1 MMRENKIII
10 LLLILSI
17 VLISLFLF
25 TGLNE
30 KNYKYALSKRIPR
43 VMAIVMMGIAISTS
57 SLIFQTVMDNRILT
71 PSILGL
77 DSLYILIQ
85 TSMIFL
91 LGVNSKL
98 AVAHN
103 LNFII
108 SVMLMIFFSLFL
120 FKYLFKKT
128 NNNLMKL
135 LLVGIIMGTLFESL
149 GSFMQMAIDPNE
161 FLHVQDK
168 MYASFNVINSNILLI
183 SSFVIILSFI
193 YIYKNDR
200 NLDVLSLGRDQAIN
214 LGVEYDRLNE
224 RLLIIVSLLVSV
236 STALVGPITFLGLL
250 VVNLARQLGKTY
262 RHSHLI
268 ILSSLISIVFLIGG
282 QFIIEKVL
290 NFGTPISVIINLVG
304 GIYFIF
310 LLVKEGII
318 RNVSKTYGDKKVLN
332 DVSLDIKKESITS
345 FIGPNGAGKSTLLSI
360 ISRIMKDY
368 DGEVVIDG
376 IRLEDWNNKELS
388 KKIGIL
394 RQSNNINI
402 RLTIREL
409 VAFGRFPH
417 NQGKLTKEDEEYID
431 KAIKYMKLKDIEDR
445 YLDQL
450 SGGQKQRA
458 YIAMVLAQDTEYI
471 LLDEPLNNLDMKHS
485 VEIMKILRDLVEKLK
500 KTIIIVIHDINF
512 ASVYSDYILALKD
525 GKVVEHNRVDEI
537 INNYTLKC
545 IYDLDFT
552 VTNINNKRLCV
563 YF

>member
-310 LLVKEGII
+310 LLVKEGI
-318 RNVSKTYGDKKVLN
+318 S
-332 DVSLDIKKESITS
+332 
-345 FIGPNGAGKSTLLSI
+345 
-360 ISRIMKDY
+360 
-368 DGEVVIDG
+368 
-376 IRLEDWNNKELS
+376 
-388 KKIGIL
+388 
-394 RQSNNINI
+394 
-402 RLTIREL
+402 
-409 VAFGRFPH
+409 
-417 NQGKLTKEDEEYID
+417 
-431 KAIKYMKLKDIEDR
+431 
-445 YLDQL
+445 
-450 SGGQKQRA
+450 
-458 YIAMVLAQDTEYI
+458 
-471 LLDEPLNNLDMKHS
+471 
-485 VEIMKILRDLVEKLK
+485 
-500 KTIIIVIHDINF
+500 
-512 ASVYSDYILALKD
+512 
-525 GKVVEHNRVDEI
+525 
-537 INNYTLKC
+537 
-545 IYDLDFT
+545 
-552 VTNINNKRLCV
+552 
-563 YF
+563 